1 MEVNEMRYVLDHDL
15 HIHSGLS
22 TCSNDPLMNGET
34 ILAEAKKYNLKQIC
48 LTDHFWDETVE
59 GASKWYASQN
69 YEHICMAKPLPQD
82 ENIEFLFGC
91 ETEMD
96 SDFRVALAPEH
107 YDRFDFVIIPTTHM
121 HMKCC
126 VKPED
131 FDSIER
137 RTQRWIDRFE
147 ALLNMDL
154 PFYKIGVAHL
164 ACEYMGFPSRANFLK
179 GFASIPDEE
188 FERLFKKAAEVGIG
202 IELNFAEEDLADA
215 EIIFRPFKI
224 AKKCGCKFYFGSD
237 AHHPES
243 LAKAYERNEKI
254 IDILG
259 LEESDKFYIG
269 K

>member
-1 MEVNEMRYVLDHDL
+1 MRYVLDHDL

-22 TCSNDPLMNGET
+22 TCSSDPEMNPNT
-34 ILAEAKKYNLKQIC
+34 ILAHAKKYNLKTIC

-59 GASKWYASQN
+59 GAPRWYAVQN
-69 YEHICMAKPLPQD
+69 YAHICEAKPLPQD
-82 ENIEFLFGC
+82 ENVEFLFGC
-91 ETEMD
+91 ETEFD
-96 SDFRVALAPEH
+96 SDFRVALAPGH

-131 FDSIER
+131 FDSVER
-137 RTQRWIDRFE
+137 RTQLWSDRLE

-154 PFYKIGVAHL
+154 PFHKIGIAHL
-164 ACEYMGFPSRANFLK
+164 ACEYMAFPSRENFLK
-179 GFASIPDEE
+179 AFASIPDEE
-188 FERLFKKAAEVGIG
+188 FERLFKKAAEVGVG
-202 IELNFAEEDLADA
+202 IELNFGDADLEDG

-237 AHHPES
+237 AHHPEG
-243 LAKAYERNEKI
+243 LEQAVARYEKV
-254 IDILG
+254 IDILE